1 MARRRRV
8 ALPLALLMSLGMLVA
23 VVTPVAAAPTTLNAV
38 LSGLAEVSV
47 GDPDGVGTA
56 TVTADPEA
64 GTLCYSVTATNI
76 DLPVTAAHIHEGA
89 AGTAPAG
96 NVRVTFTAATAD
108 ADGTFAACAANPADF
123 TLAGGQT
130 VQQFLTAL
138 VTNPTNYYV
147 NVHNGTFAAGAVRG
161 QLANSRLCGVVAR
174 NATTG
179 VITVGGTVVP
189 TAGMSAQV
197 AALLTAAA
205 SANASVCVDV
215 TYNAAGGVL
224 TAANVDATFT
234 LCARVTATGSGATRS
249 FTVGGVAIPAAQLSA
264 AETAA
269 LEVAL
274 TNQTNACLTLVIA
287 DSALTSVAGYVDI
300 CATVGAVSATSVT
313 LDGVAIPIGAGS
325 NVSTDIRQG
334 MTLTLRVNVDD
345 TAVTI
350 TGTTLTGCT
359 APSAGALPDTSVG
372 ASAPAG
378 ALAVGLG
385 MVFLLGGMT
394 LLLRRERSAG

>member
-8 ALPLALLMSLGMLVA
+8 TLPLALLMSLGMLVA
-23 VVTPVAAAPTTLNAV
+23 VVTPAAAAPTTLTAV
-38 LSGLAEVSV
+38 LSGLAEVPV
-47 GDPDGVGTA
+47 ADPDGTGTA
-56 TVTADPEA
+56 SVTADPEA
-64 GTLCYSVTATNI
+64 GTLCYTVTTTNI
-76 DLPVTAAHIHEGA
+76 DLPVAAAHIHEGA

-96 NVRVTFTAATAD
+96 NVRVTFTAAAGD
-108 ADGTFAACAANPADF
+108 ADGTFNGCATNPGDY
-123 TLAGGQT
+123 TLVGGQT

-147 NVHNGTFAAGAVRG
+147 NVHNAAYPGGAVRG
-161 QLANSRLCGVVAR
+161 QLANTRLCGTVVR

-189 TAGMSAQV
+189 TSGMSAQV

-205 SANASVCVDV
+205 TANASVCVDA
-215 TYNAAGGVL
+215 TFNAAGGVVS
-224 TAANVDATFT
+224 AVNVDATFT
-234 LCARVTATGSGATRS
+234 LCATVTATGTGATRA

-264 AETAA
+264 AEAAA
-269 LEVAL
+269 LELAL
-274 TNQTNACLTLVIA
+274 TNQTNACLTLVVA
-287 DSALTSVAGYVDI
+287 DSVLTSVAGYVDV
-300 CATVGAVSATSVT
+300 CATVGAVSTTSVT

-359 APSAGALPDTSVG
+359 APSAGALPDTSVR
-372 ASAPAG
+372 ADAPGGLAG
-378 ALAVGLG
+378 ALG
-385 MVFLLGGMT
+385 MVLFFGAMALVI
-394 LLLRRERSAG
+394 RRGRSTV